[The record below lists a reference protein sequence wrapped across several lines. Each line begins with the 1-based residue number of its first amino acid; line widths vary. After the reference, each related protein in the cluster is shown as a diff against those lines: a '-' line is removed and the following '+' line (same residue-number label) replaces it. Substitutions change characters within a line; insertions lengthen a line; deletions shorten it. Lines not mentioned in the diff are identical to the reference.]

1 MKAAYL
7 AEFGPPEV
15 LRVRDVAAPVPAH
28 PHDVL
33 VRVRATSVNFGDT
46 LVRNFAAVTPQ
57 AFHMPWLF
65 WLIGRVTFGF
75 RRPRVHILGSEYA
88 GTVEAVGAEVT
99 RFQPGDAVFG
109 YCGARMGAY
118 AEYLC
123 VRDTAIV
130 TRKPDRLT
138 WDEAAGCP
146 YGALMAL
153 GVLRKAGVQRGQH
166 VLVVGA
172 SGGIGPW
179 IVQLATRQLGAT
191 VTGVCGPARLPFVRA
206 LGAADVIDYTR
217 EDFATRAVTYDV
229 IIDVLGTSDV
239 ARCRPR
245 LAPHGR
251 LVYVSFKVPQIAWML
266 RTAFSRGPRVICAL
280 VNERRADL
288 EAIAALLEAGTL
300 EAPVDRTFPLHA
312 AAAAHR
318 HAESGT
324 AAGAVIIAVAPGP
337 AGRPGMMESPLSSA

>member
-1 MKAAYL
+1 MRAAWL
-7 AEFGPPEV
+7 DEFGPPEV
-15 LRVRDVAAPVPAH
+15 LRTREVATPAIRH
-28 PHDVL
+28 GHDVL

-46 LVRNFAAVTPQ
+46 LVGHFAAVTPQ

-75 RRPRVHILGSEYA
+75 RHPRVHILGSEFA

-99 RFQPGDAVFG
+99 RFSTGDPVFG

-123 VRDTAIV
+123 VRDNAIV

-138 WDEAAGCP
+138 WEEAAGCP

-153 GVLRKAGVQRGQH
+153 GVLRKAGVRHGQH

-179 IVQLATRQLGAT
+179 LVQLATRQFGAT
-191 VTGVCGPARLPFVRA
+191 VTGVCGPGRLPFVRS
-206 LGAADVIDYTR
+206 LGAVDVIDYTR
-217 EDFATRAVTYDV
+217 DDPATRGGPYDV

-239 ARCRPR
+239 ARWWPR
-245 LAPHGR
+245 LTPQGR
-251 LVYVSFKVPQIAWML
+251 LVYVSFKAAQLAWML
-266 RTAFSRGPRVICAL
+266 RTAFSRGQRVICAL

-288 EAIAALLEAGTL
+288 EAIAALLEAGIL
-300 EAPVDRTFPLHA
+300 AAHVDRTFPLHA
-312 AAAAHR
+312 AADAHR

-324 AAGAVIIAVAPGP
+324 ATGAVIIAVTPHP
-337 AGRPGMMESPLSSA
+337 AG